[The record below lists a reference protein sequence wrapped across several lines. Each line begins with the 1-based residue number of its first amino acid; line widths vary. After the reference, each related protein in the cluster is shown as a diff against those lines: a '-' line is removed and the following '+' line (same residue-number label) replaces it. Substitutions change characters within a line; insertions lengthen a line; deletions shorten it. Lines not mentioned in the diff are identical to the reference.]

1 MPEHAP
7 PQPVRRPG
15 LLGWLA
21 LLPDV
26 LAGFCLGAWMLA
38 IALEWLGEA
47 FFWRNACASHSEQV
61 LQATWHWWQSSAGA
75 PVWLVEDLALA
86 SDTLQQGLTTL
97 VHSLNGQSGLFWTET
112 VTTVIRCALL
122 SAGNVTLTFLL
133 RLAILLQALPL
144 FVLTIAI
151 GLIDGLVR
159 RDLRR
164 FGAGHESGFV
174 YHHARRMIGSSLAA
188 TGLVW
193 LTVPIFL
200 EPEHV
205 LVFGALIVSLT
216 VWFTA
221 GTFKKYL

>member
-1 MPEHAP
+1 MRP
-7 PQPVRRPG
+7 PMRRPG

-21 LLPDV
+21 LLPGV

-38 IALEWLGEA
+38 IALEWLGDA
-47 FFWRNACASHSEQV
+47 FFWQNACASHSGQV
-61 LQATWHWWQSSAGA
+61 LQATWQWWRGSAGVPA
-75 PVWLVEDLALA
+75 WLVEDLAIV
-86 SDTLQQGLTTL
+86 SDTLQQGIAAL

-144 FVLTIAI
+144 FALIIVV

-164 FGAGHESGFV
+164 FGTGHESGFV
-174 YHHARRMIGSSLAA
+174 YHHARRMISSCLIA
-188 TGLVW
+188 TGLMW
-193 LTVPIFL
+193 LAVPIFL
-200 EPEHV
+200 VPEYV
-205 LVFGALIVSLT
+205 LMLGSLIIGVTVS
-216 VWFTA
+216 VA
-221 GTFKKYL
+221 IGTFKKYL

>member
-1 MPEHAP
+1 MPDHA
-7 PQPVRRPG
+7 PQPVLRPG
-15 LLGWLA
+15 LLGWIA
-21 LLPDV
+21 LLPGV
-26 LAGFCLGAWMLA
+26 LVGFCLGAWMLA
-38 IALEWLGEA
+38 IALEWLGNA
-47 FFWRNACASHSEQV
+47 FFWRNTCASHSEQV
-61 LQATWHWWQSSAGA
+61 LQATWHWWRGSAGV

-86 SDTLQQGLTTL
+86 SDTLQQWIALL
-97 VHSLNGQSGLFWTET
+97 VHSLSRQSGLFRTET

-144 FVLTIAI
+144 FALTIII

-193 LTVPIFL
+193 LTVPVFL
-200 EPEHV
+200 KAGYI
-205 LVFGALIVSLT
+205 LVPGAILIGLVISLT
-216 VWFTA
+216 LGV
-221 GTFKKYL
+221 FKKYL

>member
-7 PQPVRRPG
+7 PGPVRRPG

-21 LLPDV
+21 LLPSV
-26 LAGFCLGAWMLA
+26 LVGFCLGAWMLA
-38 IALEWLGEA
+38 MALEWLGEA
-47 FFWRNACASHSEQV
+47 FLWQNTCASHRGQV
-61 LQATWHWWQSSAGA
+61 LQATWLWWRDSAGA
-75 PVWLVEDLALA
+75 PVWLVENLALV
-86 SDTLQQGLTTL
+86 SDTLQQGIAVLIA
-97 VHSLNGQSGLFWTET
+97 SLNGQSGLFWAET

-144 FVLTIAI
+144 FALTITI
-151 GLIDGLVR
+151 GLVDGLVR

-174 YHHARRMIGSSLAA
+174 YHHARRMISSSLIA

-193 LTVPIFL
+193 LAVPVFL
-200 EPEHV
+200 VPES
-205 LVFGALIVSLT
+205 VFIPAAAGIGLAVSMT
-216 VWFTA
+216 
-221 GTFKKYL
+221 GGSFKKYV

>member
-7 PQPVRRPG
+7 HPVRRPG
-15 LLGWLA
+15 LLGWIA
-21 LLPDV
+21 LLPGV
-26 LAGFCLGAWMLA
+26 LVGFCLGAWILA
-38 IALEWLGEA
+38 IALEWLGDT
-47 FFWRNACASHSEQV
+47 FFWPNACASHSEQV
-61 LQATWHWWQSSAGA
+61 LQATWQRWRGSAGA
-75 PVWLVEDLALA
+75 PAWLVEDLALA
-86 SDTLQQGLTTL
+86 SDTLQQGIAAL
-97 VHSLNGQSGLFWTET
+97 VHSFNGQSGLFWTET

-144 FVLTIAI
+144 FALTIII

-174 YHHARRMIGSSLAA
+174 YHHARRMISSSLIA

-193 LTVPIFL
+193 LAVPVFL
-200 EPEHV
+200 EPEYALMPGGM
-205 LVFGALIVSLT
+205 LVGLTIAVAIGA
-216 VWFTA
+216 
-221 GTFKKYL
+221 FKKFV

>member
-7 PQPVRRPG
+7 HPVRHPG

-21 LLPDV
+21 LLPGV
-26 LAGFCLGAWMLA
+26 LVGFCLGTWMLA
-38 IALEWLGEA
+38 IALEWLGDA

-61 LQATWHWWQSSAGA
+61 LKATWQWWRSSAGVPA
-75 PVWLVEDLALA
+75 WLVEDLALV
-86 SDTLQQGLTTL
+86 SDKLQQGIAALIT
-97 VHSLNGQSGLFWTET
+97 SLNGQSGLFWTET

-122 SAGNVTLTFLL
+122 SVGNITLTFLL

-144 FVLTIAI
+144 FALAIII

-174 YHHARRMIGSSLAA
+174 YHHAKRMISSCLIA
-188 TGLVW
+188 TGLMW
-193 LTVPIFL
+193 LAIPVFL
-200 EPEHV
+200 EPGVV
-205 LVFGALIVSLT
+205 LALGAMVTGIGISVA
-216 VWFTA
+216 V